1 MRVTW
6 WWSCV
11 CSVITHVARSRVCL
25 GAIIAQCTD
34 RCFFCSVVLWAIFT
48 SLPQPIFAIPAF
60 LFVEKFA
67 ALLPIGLGFA
77 AGAMSYVAVFE
88 LLLEAVEESGG
99 LVTAAVGA
107 AACVGMT
114 QLQEIV
120 RGAV

>member
-1 MRVTW
+1 MMFT
-6 WWSCV
+6 
-11 CSVITHVARSRVCL
+11 SRV
-25 GAIIAQCTD
+25 QCWIPATHMLCMD
-34 RCFFCSVVLWAIFT
+34 RSLTHAPSVLLCCSAVLWAIFT

-88 LLLEAVEESGG
+88 LLFEAVEESGG

-107 AACVGMT
+107 AACVGMSY
-114 QLQEIV
+114 LQEIV